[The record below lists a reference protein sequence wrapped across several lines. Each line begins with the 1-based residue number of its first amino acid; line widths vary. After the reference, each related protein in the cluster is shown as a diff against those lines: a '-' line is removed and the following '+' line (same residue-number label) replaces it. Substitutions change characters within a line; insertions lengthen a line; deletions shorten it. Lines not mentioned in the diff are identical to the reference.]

1 MKPFQALVEE
11 WAKLPFSSGWY
22 EEVEVVT
29 PDAKPSIFEGGL
41 EGTVSTVLCN
51 LAQGNA
57 SYPSSGREERSCYQ
71 CMATAC
77 LSVFFFFFFFFFEKI
92 ERKHLNNHP
101 LTLLQQICLLML
113 FHSIL
118 LLYHRHSSFPFN
130 IRPSLLFFRVPAILH
145 LFLRITSIMK
155 TSLTLFHLI
164 LLSHL
169 LSSCL
174 LLTQH
179 TLDSIMLTQ

>member
-77 LSVFFFFFFFFFEKI
+77 LRFFFFFLK
-92 ERKHLNNHP
+92 KKK
-101 LTLLQQICLLML
+101 
-113 FHSIL
+113 
-118 LLYHRHSSFPFN
+118 
-130 IRPSLLFFRVPAILH
+130 
-145 LFLRITSIMK
+145 K
-155 TSLTLFHLI
+155 TPK
-164 LLSHL
+164 
-169 LSSCL
+169 
-174 LLTQH
+174 
-179 TLDSIMLTQ
+179 